1 MRIGTVNQERL
12 GGGPAVDLLIA
23 LEQKFARSPDGAI
36 WTDSMYARRFWDRY
50 LTVFDRVRVLARV
63 QDVDDSHVRKNH
75 KRVDGDRVSFTPVPF
90 YVGPLGFAKGYL
102 AIRRAIA
109 AALVPGEAVILRV
122 PGTIGTIAAGI
133 LRARGQPFSL
143 EVVGDPWEGFGPSA
157 NHHPLRPFFRIWS
170 AFELKRQCR
179 RARVV
184 LYVTQQALQARY
196 PCRDASPGSGHPET
210 IAHAVSDVEMG
221 DDAYG
226 GTGLRKKTSQPWELV
241 CVASMEQ
248 PYKGLDILLRAV
260 AVCTARGERISL
272 TLLGDGRE
280 RRSLERLA
288 SELGLARSVHFKGW
302 LPAGSAVQAF
312 LDLPSRV
319 EGLPRALIEAMGRG
333 LPCVSTSVGGIP
345 ELLPSEALVTPGDV
359 DVLADRITACLASGE
374 LRSAMGKANLA
385 RALEYRDSVLQPR
398 REAFLRGVR
407 DATQADPRRSEPG
420 SRRGDESAPPV
431 GEEIA

>member
-1 MRIGTVNQERL
+1 MN
-12 GGGPAVDLLIA
+12 LLIA

-63 QDVDDSHVRKNH
+63 RDVEASQVAQNW
-75 KRVDGDRVSFTPVPF
+75 KRVDGDRVTFTAVPY
-90 YVGPLGFAKGYL
+90 YVGPMGFAKGYVG
-102 AIRRAIA
+102 IRRAIA

-122 PGTIGTIAAGI
+122 PGTIATIAAGI
-133 LRARGQPFSL
+133 LRARNEPFSL

-157 NHHPLRPFFRIWS
+157 NHHPLRPFFRLWT

-196 PCRDASPGSGHPET
+196 PCREGSSGPGDAEA

-221 DDAYG
+221 EGAYG
-226 GTGLRKKTSQPWELV
+226 GPGLREKGRGPWELV
-241 CVASMEQ
+241 CVAAMDQ
-248 PYKGLDILLRAV
+248 PYKGLDILLRAM
-260 AVCTARGERISL
+260 AVCTRRGEEISL
-272 TLLGDGRE
+272 TLLGDGPE
-280 RRSLERLA
+280 RPSLERLA
-288 SELGLARSVHFKGW
+288 SDLGLARSVHFKGW
-302 LPAGSAVQAF
+302 VPAGAAVQAF
-312 LDLPSRV
+312 LDAADLFVLPSRV

-345 ELLPSEALVTPGDV
+345 ELLPPEALVAPGDV
-359 DVLADRITACLASGE
+359 DVLADRISACLASSD
-374 LRSAMGKANLA
+374 LRSEMSKANRA
-385 RALEYRDSVLQPR
+385 RAMEYRDSVLQPR

-407 DATQADPRRSEPG
+407 DASAAGRSSHRAGLQAER
-420 SRRGDESAPPV
+420 
-431 GEEIA
+431 

>member
-1 MRIGTVNQERL
+1 MSSQAKWH
-12 GGGPAVDLLIA
+12 GGPAVNLLIA

-63 QDVDDSHVRKNH
+63 RDVEASHVTQNW
-75 KRVDGDRVSFTPVPF
+75 KRVDGDRVSLTAVPY
-90 YVGPLGFAKGYL
+90 YVGPMGFAKSYL
-102 AIRRAIA
+102 GIRRAIGA
-109 AALVPGEAVILRV
+109 AIVPGEAVILRV
-122 PGTIGTIAAGI
+122 PGTLGTIAAGI
-133 LRARGQPFSL
+133 LRARGEPFSL

-157 NHHPLRPFFRIWS
+157 NHHPLRPFFRLWT
-170 AFELKRQCR
+170 AYELKRQCR

-196 PCRDASPGSGHPET
+196 PCRDGSPGPGQAEA

-221 DDAYG
+221 EGAYG
-226 GTGLRKKTSQPWELV
+226 APGLREEGRRPWELV
-241 CVASMEQ
+241 CVAAMDQ
-248 PYKGLDILLRAV
+248 PYKGLDILLRAM
-260 AVCTARGERISL
+260 AVCTQRGEEISL
-272 TLLGDGRE
+272 TLLGDGPQ

-288 SELGLARSVHFKGW
+288 AELGLAGSVHFKGW
-302 LPAGSAVQAF
+302 VPAGAAVQSF
-312 LDLPSRV
+312 LDAADLFVLPSRV

-345 ELLPSEALVTPGDV
+345 ELLPRKALVQPGDV
-359 DVLADRITACLASGE
+359 DMLADRISECLSSRD
-374 LRSAMGKANLA
+374 LRSSMSKANLS

-407 DATQADPRRSEPG
+407 DVSACRPSPRG
-420 SRRGDESAPPV
+420 A
-431 GEEIA
+431 

>member
-1 MRIGTVNQERL
+1 VVEGRLVN
-12 GGGPAVDLLIA
+12 LLIA

-63 QDVDDSHVRKNH
+63 RHVETSQVAHNW
-75 KRVDGDRVSFTPVPF
+75 KRVDGDRVSFTPVPY
-90 YVGPLGFAKGYL
+90 YVGPMGFAKSYVG
-102 AIRRAIA
+102 IRRAIA
-109 AALVPGEAVILRV
+109 AAIVPGEAVILRV

-133 LRARGQPFSL
+133 LRARGEPFSL

-157 NHHPLRPFFRIWS
+157 NHHPLRPFFRLWT
-170 AFELKRQCR
+170 AYELKRQCR

-196 PCRDASPGSGHPET
+196 PCRERSSGTGQAEA

-221 DDAYG
+221 EGAYG
-226 GTGLRKKTSQPWELV
+226 GPGPREKGSRPWELV
-241 CVASMEQ
+241 CVAAMDQ
-248 PYKGLDILLRAV
+248 PYKGLDILLRAM
-260 AVCTARGERISL
+260 AVCTRRGEEISL
-272 TLLGDGRE
+272 TLLGDGPE
-280 RRSLERLA
+280 RQSLERLA

-302 LPAGSAVQAF
+302 VPAGAAVQAF
-312 LDLPSRV
+312 LDAADLFVLPSRV

-345 ELLPSEALVTPGDV
+345 ELLPREALVAPGDV
-359 DVLADRITACLASGE
+359 DVLANRISACLASSE
-374 LRSAMGKANLA
+374 LRTAMSKANMA
-385 RALEYRDSVLQPR
+385 RAMEYRDSVLQPR

-407 DATQADPRRSEPG
+407 DA
-420 SRRGDESAPPV
+420 SAAGRPTHLA
-431 GEEIA
+431 EFMAER

>member
-1 MRIGTVNQERL
+1 MN
-12 GGGPAVDLLIA
+12 LLIA

-63 QDVDDSHVRKNH
+63 RDVEASQVARKW
-75 KRVDGDRVSFTPVPF
+75 KRVDGDRVSFTAVPY
-90 YVGPLGFAKGYL
+90 YVGPLGFAKGYVG
-102 AIRRAIA
+102 IRRAIA

-122 PGTIGTIAAGI
+122 PGTIATIAAGI
-133 LRARGQPFSL
+133 LRARSEPFSL

-157 NHHPLRPFFRIWS
+157 NHHPLRPFFRLWT

-179 RARVV
+179 RAHVV

-196 PCRDASPGSGHPET
+196 PCREASGPGDAEA

-221 DDAYG
+221 EGAYG
-226 GTGLRKKTSQPWELV
+226 GPGFREKGRGPWELV
-241 CVASMEQ
+241 CVAAMDQ
-248 PYKGLDILLRAV
+248 PYKGLDILLRAM
-260 AVCTARGERISL
+260 AVCTRRGEEISL
-272 TLLGDGRE
+272 TLLGDGPE
-280 RRSLERLA
+280 RPSLERLA

-302 LPAGSAVQAF
+302 VPAGAAVQVF
-312 LDLPSRV
+312 LDAADLFVLPSRV

-345 ELLPSEALVTPGDV
+345 ELLPPEALVAPGDV
-359 DVLADRITACLASGE
+359 DVLADRISACLASSD
-374 LRSAMGKANLA
+374 LRSVMSKANRA
-385 RALEYRDSVLQPR
+385 RAMEYRDSVLQPR

-407 DATQADPRRSEPG
+407 DASAAGRSSHRAGLRAE
-420 SRRGDESAPPV
+420 R
-431 GEEIA
+431 